1 MPLIEIM
8 PDQSSRSL
16 AKADSA
22 AAPKTFRLL
31 GQNAGAFPEKPDG
44 TILET
49 FQNRSPHRRY
59 WITFDCAE
67 FTSICPIT
75 GQPDFARLRIRYI
88 PGPRCVETKSL
99 KFYLASYRHTPSF
112 NEEVTNRILEDL
124 VTACSPLEMVV
135 EGFFSARGGIA
146 VSVEARFPDAP

>member
-1 MPLIEIM
+1 MPARK
-8 PDQSSRSL
+8 SRS
-16 AKADSA
+16 ASPRRPSK
-22 AAPKTFRLL
+22 AAPAPQERPDFRLL
-31 GQNAGAFPEKPDG
+31 GKSAGSLPAAPARQ
-44 TILET
+44 TLET
-49 FQNRSPHRRY
+49 FPNRSPHRRY

-88 PGPRCVETKSL
+88 PDQLCVETKSL

-124 VTACSPLEMVV
+124 VAACQPREMIV

-146 VSVEARFPDAP
+146 VSVEARHPDVS